1 MHVVKDYFDLAML
14 VLVTGSNG
22 QLGKS
27 ISDLVSQNNSNH
39 DFVFATREKL
49 DLSEFNNVRSYIEKN
64 QFDIIIN

>member
-1 MHVVKDYFDLAML
+1 ML

-49 DLSEFNNVRSYIEKN
+49 DLSEFNNVRIYIEKN
-64 QFDIIIN
+64 Q